1 MRYLIFWFANIKYF
15 YFVFFN
21 NTQTQQQS
29 TRSFPKH
36 LHILQLVEQ
45 IINLSILRQAFAHLT
60 FFNFDVT
67 IYRNPFIIIKM
78 IHVLLELELIQGC
91 IFCQNLEKIPLTHLK
106 NFPTNSFFL
115 LSITAKKKFLGVSY
129 VWRYV
134 SPSVCPSFSIKTLLL
149 MLES

>member
-21 NTQTQQQS
+21 TTQTQQQS

-67 IYRNPFIIIKM
+67 IYRNPFIIKM

-106 NFPTNSFFL
+106 NFTFFSL
-115 LSITAKKKFLGVSY
+115 ILFNFSGGGISDRAK
-129 VWRYV
+129 V
-134 SPSVCPSFSIKTLLL
+134 SPIGLYLSACCYINMCQGL
-149 MLES
+149 M